1 MRGLHQ
7 HLFAIVVFWEKGYL
21 YTMGAVILTPKNLEE
36 QELLLALAKKMSIG
50 AKVLSEEEFEDYS
63 LGLMIKE
70 GMKSRTVSRESVMK
84 VLGK

>member
-1 MRGLHQ
+1 MRGLHR

>member
-1 MRGLHQ
+1 
-7 HLFAIVVFWEKGYL
+7 
-21 YTMGAVILTPKNLEE
+21 MGAVILTPKNLEE
-36 QELLLALAKKMSIG
+36 QELLLAIAKKMSIG

-70 GMKSRTVSRESVMK
+70 SKKSRTVSRESVMK